1 MTHDEPFFPPDLD
14 WLPKPPALERDPELA
29 LLAVLHTAL
38 ETLVFALLASH
49 PHLATPDPP
58 PDSETLA
65 AHRLMVSVW
74 HFQRQLDRYCRG
86 LARVR
91 ARVRGRGADGDA
103 DDF

>member
-1 MTHDEPFFPPDLD
+1 VTHGEPFFPPDLD

-58 PDSETLA
+58 PDPETLA

-74 HFQRQLDRYCRG
+74 HFQHQLDRYCRG
-86 LARVR
+86 LARSR
-91 ARVRGRGADGDA
+91 ARVRAVDHRDA
-103 DDF
+103 GDDF